1 MKKVTP
7 SKAAGTGPSIRHP
20 NKFRPKLANM
30 EVNTMKKNNIVK
42 KITAAALSLSL
53 ALSLALS
60 LTACA
65 GAGNSSAGSAKSA
78 PGSASASAGDA
89 KEYKVGIVKYMDHAS
104 LDQIEKKVQE
114 ELDAK
119 SAELGVTFN
128 YADYTYNG
136 QGDGTTLNQIA
147 AQLVDDGVDVV
158 VPIATP
164 AAQVMQTVVSEAGI
178 PIIFAAV
185 SDPVTAKLVDS
196 LDAPGGN
203 ITGVSDALNTEM
215 ILDMMLAVN
224 PDTDT
229 VGLLYSKSQD
239 SSKKPIEDAKAYLD
253 AHNIAYVEKTGT
265 NTDEVSSAVDA
276 LIDAKVDAI
285 FTPTDNTVMSAELAI
300 FEKLNDAKI
309 PHYTGANSF
318 ALNGAFFGYG
328 VDYDDLGA
336 ETADMVV
343 NLLVNGADPATT
355 PVVILAHEAA
365 TINTET
371 CQAIGLSLDDVKTA
385 FGTLGIGVEE
395 ITTAKSF
402 S

>member
-1 MKKVTP
+1 
-7 SKAAGTGPSIRHP
+7 
-20 NKFRPKLANM
+20 M
-30 EVNTMKKNNIVK
+30 EVTTMKKTNIIK
-42 KITAAALSLSL
+42 KVLTAALSLSML
-53 ALSLALS
+53 LSLA
-60 LTACA
+60 AC
-65 GAGNSSAGSAKSA
+65 GGGSAPSGSKSSTASGSA
-78 PGSASASAGDA
+78 PASSASASVEET
-89 KEYKVGIVKYMDHAS
+89 KEYKVGIVKFMDHAS
-104 LDQIEKKVQE
+104 LDQIEKKIQAQ
-114 ELDAK
+114 LDTK
-119 SAELGVTFN
+119 SAELGVNFN

-136 QGDGTTLNQIA
+136 QGDSTTLSQIA
-147 AQLVDDGVDVV
+147 AQLVADKVDVV

-164 AAQVMQTVVSEAGI
+164 AAQVMQSVVTDEGI

-196 LDAPGGN
+196 LEVPGGS
-203 ITGVSDALNTEM
+203 ITGVSDALNTNMIMEM
-215 ILDMMLAVN
+215 MVAVN
-224 PDTDT
+224 PDIQK
-229 VGLLYSKSQD
+229 VGLLYSKSED
-239 SSKKPIEDAKAYLD
+239 SSKRPIEEAKAYLD
-253 AHNIAYVEKTGT
+253 AHNISYVEKTGT
-265 NTDEVSSAVDA
+265 NTDEINSAVDA
-276 LIDAKVDAI
+276 LIGEKVEAI

-336 ETADMVV
+336 ETANMVV
-343 NLLVNGADPATT
+343 DLLVNGADPAST

-371 CQAIGLSLDDVKTA
+371 CEAIGLKLDDIKAA
-385 FGTLGIGVEE
+385 FGTLGIGVIE

>member
-1 MKKVTP
+1 
-7 SKAAGTGPSIRHP
+7 
-20 NKFRPKLANM
+20 M
-30 EVNTMKKNNIVK
+30 EVTTMKKTNIIK
-42 KITAAALSLSL
+42 KFLTAALSLSML
-53 ALSLALS
+53 LSLA
-60 LTACA
+60 ACGGGSA
-65 GAGNSSAGSAKSA
+65 SSASKSGTA
-78 PGSASASAGDA
+78 SSSASASSAGTSVEET
-89 KEYKVGIVKYMDHAS
+89 KEYKVGIVKFMDHAS
-104 LDQIEKKVQE
+104 LDQIEKKIQE
-114 ELDAK
+114 QLGTK
-119 SAELGVTFN
+119 SAELGVNFN

-136 QGDGTTLNQIA
+136 QGDSTTLSQIA
-147 AQLVDDGVDVV
+147 AQLVADKVDVV

-164 AAQVMQTVVSEAGI
+164 AAQVMQSVVIDEGI

-196 LDAPGGN
+196 LEVPGGS
-203 ITGVSDALNTEM
+203 ITGVSDALNTNM
-215 ILDMMLAVN
+215 IMDMMVAVN
-224 PDTDT
+224 PDIQK
-229 VGLLYSKSQD
+229 VGLLYSKSED
-239 SSKKPIEDAKAYLD
+239 SSKKPIEEAKAYLD
-253 AHNIAYVEKTGT
+253 AHSISYVEKTGT
-265 NTDEVSSAVDA
+265 NTDEINSAVDA
-276 LIDAKVDAI
+276 LIGEKVEAI

-336 ETADMVV
+336 ETANMVV
-343 NLLVNGADPATT
+343 DLLVNGADPATT

-371 CQAIGLSLDDVKTA
+371 CEAIGLNLDDIKAA
-385 FGTLGIGVEE
+385 FGTLGIGVVE